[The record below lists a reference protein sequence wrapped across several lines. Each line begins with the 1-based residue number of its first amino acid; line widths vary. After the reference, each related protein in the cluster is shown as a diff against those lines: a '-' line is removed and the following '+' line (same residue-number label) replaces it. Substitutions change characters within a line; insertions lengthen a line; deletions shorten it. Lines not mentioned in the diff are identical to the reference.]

1 MNQHK
6 DLPSNEHQP
15 EKAECP
21 YCQRHFDTADLL
33 NVHIVTQ
40 HTMSK
45 VSLSKLVVAKSGK
58 N

>member
-6 DLPSNEHQP
+6 DLPNDGHQS

-21 YCQRHFDTADLL
+21 YCQRRFDTYDLL

-40 HTMSK
+40 HTLSK
-45 VSLSKLVVAKSGK
+45 ATLSKLGVAKSGK